1 MDTDNDTIS
10 NQETSANKQWDT
22 TLYDGKHSFVWKYA
36 AGVIELLA
44 PEAGERILDLGC
56 GTGHLT
62 KKIASVGADVTGL
75 DHSRAM
81 IEEARKLYP
90 DIRFEI
96 ADGTDFHFDEPF
108 DAVFSNA
115 ALHWMRKP
123 ASVIRSV
130 WDALK
135 PGGRFV
141 AEMGGKGNLESVHA
155 AINNAVAAR
164 GMEPLEESSLLFF
177 PSIGEYAT
185 LLERQGFR
193 VTYAMHFDRPTPL
206 DEGDRGLRNWI
217 AMFGDKFINVAPSEL
232 HEEII
237 LEVEDRLKPTL
248 YREGTWF
255 ADYRRLR
262 FSAVKN
268 RQD

>member
-1 MDTDNDTIS
+1 MSRPLSPDDQAD
-10 NQETSANKQWDT
+10 ENKQWDT
-22 TLYDGKHSFVWKYA
+22 SLYDGKHSFVWKYA

-62 KKIASVGADVTGL
+62 KKIASVGADVTGI

-96 ADGTDFHFDEPF
+96 ADGNDFHVDEPF

-115 ALHWMRKP
+115 ALHWMKKP

-135 PGGRFV
+135 LSGRFV
-141 AEMGGKGNLESVHA
+141 AEMGGKGNLEALHA

-217 AMFGDKFINVAPSEL
+217 EMFGDKFIGIAPLEL

-237 LEVEDRLKPTL
+237 LEVEERLRPAL

-262 FSAVKN
+262 ISAVKN
-268 RQD
+268 RQG